1 MYVLLVKMRVKPYYL
16 RETNYFTVQEKLEDY
31 SPREFLY
38 NRVYKIFSH
47 LIVIKLFVF
56 LFTYTHTVLFFY
68 NNSYGV

>member
-38 NRVYKIFSH
+38 NLFYKIISDLT
-47 LIVIKLFVF
+47 LIRLFVF
-56 LFTYTHTVLFFY
+56 LFTYTYTVLFFY
-68 NNSYGV
+68 KKSYGV